1 MSGKYGDG
9 ASNWVLNLNKI
20 LVTAGKK
27 YVVSYNS
34 NFEASRAL
42 IRLLDIN
49 GNILTTGLSTGIYN
63 SHYNAYL
70 INNTAASNNDRVKAT
85 FSVTNDNVYYIL
97 IGMVFMN
104 QKDETMIQTFSKIQF
119 ELGEAATEYED
130 YTENTV
136 TAVLDTA
143 LTAGEYIDIVNKKR
157 YNGDAVIDITVSG
170 SLKTTDS
177 AKNHISCGITE
188 APSKIELSYWQ
199 DINKVIS
206 ETTNAILAQGG
217 NI

>member
-1 MSGKYGDG
+1 
-9 ASNWVLNLNKI
+9 
-20 LVTAGKK
+20 
-27 YVVSYNS
+27 
-34 NFEASRAL
+34 
-42 IRLLDIN
+42 
-49 GNILTTGLSTGIYN
+49 
-63 SHYNAYL
+63 
-70 INNTAASNNDRVKAT
+70 
-85 FSVTNDNVYYIL
+85 
-97 IGMVFMN
+97 MN

-119 ELGEAATEYED
+119 EIGEAATEYED

-157 YNGDAVIDITVSG
+157 YNGDTVTDITVNG